1 MIILLD
7 LNGTIATDGKI
18 KEGVKERLAILKE
31 KAEIYILSADT
42 FGTLNDI
49 AKSLNV
55 KGMKVD
61 REKYGS
67 EKIAKLKIL
76 EELKKLN
83 PDKKIIAIGNG
94 NNDELLLK
102 NADLGI
108 CVIGD
113 EGAWSKTVLSSDI
126 VVKDINDALDLLL
139 NENRLKATSR
149 D

>member
-49 AKSLNV
+49 AKNLNV
-55 KGMKVD
+55 KGMKID

-76 EELKKLN
+76 EELKKQN

-113 EGAWSKTVLSSDI
+113 EGAWSKTILSSDV

-139 NENRLKATSR
+139 NENRLKATIR

>member
-31 KAEIYILSADT
+31 ISEIYILSADT

-49 AKSLNV
+49 ANDLNV
-55 KGMKVD
+55 KGIKID

-76 EELKKLN
+76 EELKKEN
-83 PDKKIIAIGNG
+83 PNKKIIAIGNG

-113 EGAWSKTVLSSDI
+113 EGAWSKTILSSDI
-126 VVKDINDALDLLL
+126 VVKDIIDALDLVLK
-139 NENRLKATSR
+139 ENRMKATIR